1 MVTLS
6 VLVWAYPSEMKT
18 NDSDIMEILSLLS
31 LFAPKISS
39 VLEAFALILSL
50 CPLHEFSLACANEYA
65 MFRLIL
71 PGIVMI

>member
-1 MVTLS
+1 
-6 VLVWAYPSEMKT
+6 MKT
-18 NDSDIMEILSLLS
+18 NDGNLKMLPFCLDSDIMEILSLPS

-50 CPLHEFSLACANEYA
+50 CPLHEFSLACANEYD